1 MAVIQKNEMEIVA
14 YIVIMISYSQG
25 MDLRVEHFHC
35 FSEHG
40 QGGHY
45 HFDTTPNEVE
55 YRGYFM
61 LADYVYRVDQP
72 PQTTALARWCDDC
85 AR

>member
-1 MAVIQKNEMEIVA
+1 
-14 YIVIMISYSQG
+14 

-72 PQTTALARWCDDC
+72 PQTTALAR
-85 AR
+85 